1 MSTPAALGSEK
12 SRELLDG
19 EGCLAKDRAERSGG
33 ELTMERNDRCSS
45 FVVTELHMASP
56 LADLLE
62 AGLAERPHCLCAGDD
77 RQTRIHAAMSID
89 AMIGGSAACG
99 TGLSSK

>member
-1 MSTPAALGSEK
+1 
-12 SRELLDG
+12 
-19 EGCLAKDRAERSGG
+19 
-33 ELTMERNDRCSS
+33 
-45 FVVTELHMASP
+45 MASP

-62 AGLAERPHCLCAGDD
+62 PGLAERAHCLCAGDD
-77 RQTRIHAAMSID
+77 RETRIHAAMSID